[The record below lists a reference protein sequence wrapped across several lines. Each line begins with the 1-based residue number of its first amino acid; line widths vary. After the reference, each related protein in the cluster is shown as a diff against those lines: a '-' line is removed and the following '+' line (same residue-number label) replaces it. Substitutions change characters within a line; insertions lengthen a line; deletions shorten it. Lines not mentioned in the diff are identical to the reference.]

1 MLHPRRMR
9 GTLGWLCTV
18 ARVPDRRCMEAKLS
32 RRDLLSGTAR
42 LAAGAAISAPALRL
56 VAAPTA
62 RAATASGGTGLTEA
76 GYWAFIDPIAE
87 RLDHLWD
94 GRDRCYGVGG
104 EAESAINAAL
114 LTIHAIA
121 ALRGHR
127 GSARADDRAR
137 VLAGRLCESP
147 PWSERPHATR
157 PDKMFH
163 VGGWLAS
170 VRSPEAGMEKSVDPK
185 VAEALACAW
194 RARDVLGLDATAAQR
209 MAALVQRCAHGPF
222 FRYPNVRL
230 NQINWNAE
238 LFAHAATMTGDSS
251 LLRRDYYL
259 HMRRF
264 VAGVHRPWLADR
276 RVRPVYGGSTNL
288 GPGYRFNYLTTRPPG
303 DAFNL
308 DSAEY
313 ANITVHFLL
322 WYAQARA
329 AGMSPLPRAD
339 RELLTAWVER
349 VLLGYWTHAGFL
361 NWDSGL
367 GLKRWQIGKTFAF
380 AQQGLLAIARADDFH
395 ARPEMAGWA
404 KHIFDRG
411 MALYTSWAD
420 ADGGGTLAP
429 AWLHGVRAE
438 IGGGDA
444 SKILF
449 GARMAANAARAID
462 LGLGE
467 RDALEPPPFY
477 AYDPDIGRLAVSTPS
492 YSTAVL
498 AANHGAVG
506 YGGTE
511 LARLYDGDGRPVATI
526 GGRPPAAFGVVVRDL
541 ANRTL
546 LASQTARLQ
555 PSLADPPLRL
565 LHAPRGTGR
574 VVAHPR
580 HAYAAP
586 FRQLEARGTV
596 AARDVR
602 IVSRHRFRADH
613 VETTWTVTSSG
624 MARRS
629 VDVLF
634 PGWTGAARIDAIL
647 HDGSRVELGA
657 RPMSLAPVAWW
668 HLHGER
674 SGYVVVVADRTA
686 MHGTAR
692 ALATTPQRYE
702 PRPGPTLALRLVRA
716 TRFRRRTLTAR
727 IAPARDAAEAGRVA
741 AALGAVTGM

>member
-1 MLHPRRMR
+1 MPASL
-9 GTLGWLCTV
+9 T
-18 ARVPDRRCMEAKLS
+18 
-32 RRDLLSGTAR
+32 RRDLLGGGAR
-42 LAAGAAISAPALRL
+42 LAAGAALAAPALRL
-56 VAAPTA
+56 VTAPA
-62 RAATASGGTGLTEA
+62 RAAAATGAGPGLTEA
-76 GYWAFIDPIAE
+76 GYWAFVDPIAE
-87 RLDHLWD
+87 RMDHLWD
-94 GRDRCYGVGG
+94 AGDRCYRVGG

-114 LTIHAIA
+114 LTIHAVA
-121 ALRGHR
+121 ALRAHG
-127 GSARADDRAR
+127 GAARADARGRA
-137 VLAGRLCESP
+137 LAGRMCESP
-147 PWSERPHATR
+147 PWSERSHATR

-163 VGGWLAS
+163 VGGWLSS
-170 VRSPEAGMEKSVDPK
+170 VRSAGAGMEKSVDPK
-185 VAEALACAW
+185 VAEGLACAW
-194 RARDVLGLDATAAQR
+194 RARDVLGIEAAEAQR
-209 MAALVQRCAHGPF
+209 MASLVQRCAHGAF

-238 LFAHAATMTGDSS
+238 VFAHAATMTGDTS

-264 VAGVHRPWLADR
+264 VAGVHRPWLADHR
-276 RVRPVYGGSTNL
+276 ARPCYGGSTNL

-322 WYAQARA
+322 WYARARA
-329 AGMSPLPRAD
+329 AGMPALPRGD
-339 RELLTAWVER
+339 REVLRAWVER
-349 VLLGYWTHAGFL
+349 VLLGYWTHSGFL

-395 ARPEMAGWA
+395 ARPEFGAWA
-404 KHIFDRG
+404 KYFFDRG
-411 MALYTSWAD
+411 LALYTRWAEEE
-420 ADGGGTLAP
+420 GGGTLAP
-429 AWLHGVRAE
+429 AWLNGVRAE
-438 IGGGDA
+438 VGGGDA

-467 RDALEPPPFY
+467 RPAQQPPPVY
-477 AYDPDIGRLAVSTPS
+477 AYDPDIGRLAVSTPA

-506 YGGTE
+506 YGGIE
-511 LARLYDGDGRPVATI
+511 LARLYDADGRPVATI
-526 GGRPPAAFGVVVRDL
+526 GGRPPAAFGVVVRDV

-546 LASQTARLQ
+546 LASQTSRLQ

-565 LHAPRGTGR
+565 TRAPRGTGH

-586 FRQLEARGTV
+586 FQRLDARGVV
-596 AARDVR
+596 AAGDVR
-602 IVSRHRFRADH
+602 VLTVHRFRAEY
-613 VETTWTVTSSG
+613 VETAWTVTSAG
-624 MARRS
+624 HARRS

-634 PGWTGAARIDAIL
+634 PAWTGAAQIDAVL
-647 HDGSRVELGA
+647 HDGTRATLG
-657 RPMSLAPVAWW
+657 RGPVSLARVAWF
-668 HLHGER
+668 HLRGEH

-686 MHGTAR
+686 MHATARTLGTA
-692 ALATTPQRYE
+692 PQRYE
-702 PRPGPTLALRLVRA
+702 PRPGSTLALRLVRA
-716 TRFRRRTLTAR
+716 ARFRRRTLTAR
-727 IAPARDAAEAGRVA
+727 IAPARDAGEAARVA
-741 AALGAVTGM
+741 AALGAR

>member
-1 MLHPRRMR
+1 M
-9 GTLGWLCTV
+9 
-18 ARVPDRRCMEAKLS
+18 A
-32 RRDLLSGTAR
+32 
-42 LAAGAAISAPALRL
+42 APALRL
-56 VAAPTA
+56 VATPAA
-62 RAATASGGTGLTEA
+62 RAATAGAGLTEA
-76 GYWAFIDPIAE
+76 GYWAFVDPIAE
-87 RLDHLWD
+87 RMDHLWD
-94 GRDRCYGVGG
+94 AGSRCYGVSG

-114 LTIHAIA
+114 LTIHAVA
-121 ALRGHR
+121 ALRDHR
-127 GSARADDRAR
+127 GAARADDRAR
-137 VLAGRLCESP
+137 ALAERMCQSP
-147 PWSERPHATR
+147 PWSERPHPSR

-163 VGGWLAS
+163 VGGWLSS
-170 VRSPEAGMEKSVDPK
+170 VRSGGAGMEKSVDPK
-185 VAEALACAW
+185 VAEALACTW
-194 RARDVLGLDATAAQR
+194 RAREVVGLDPAIAQR

-238 LFAHAATMTGDSS
+238 VFAHAATMTGDTS

-264 VAGVHRPWLADR
+264 VAGVHRPWLATR
-276 RVRPVYGGSTNL
+276 RERPYYGGSTNL

-322 WYAQARA
+322 WYARARG
-329 AGMSPLPRAD
+329 AGMAALPRAD

-349 VLLGYWTHAGFL
+349 VLLGYWTHSGFL

-380 AQQGLLAIARADDFH
+380 AQQGLLAMARAEEFH
-395 ARPEMAGWA
+395 ARPEMGGWA
-404 KHIFDRG
+404 KYMFDRG
-411 MALYTSWAD
+411 LSLYTRWAD
-420 ADGGGTLAP
+420 EEGGGTLAP
-429 AWLHGVRAE
+429 AWLNGVHAE
-438 IGGGDA
+438 VGGGDQ

-462 LGLGE
+462 LGLSE
-467 RDALEPPPFY
+467 RDAVEPPPFY

-498 AANHGAVG
+498 AANHRAVG

-526 GGRPPAAFGVVVRDL
+526 GGCPPAAFGVVVRDV
-541 ANRTL
+541 ANRVL

-586 FRQLEARGTV
+586 FSRLEARGAV
-596 AARDVR
+596 GAGDVR
-602 IVSRHRFRADH
+602 VVSRHGFAADH
-613 VETTWTVTSSG
+613 VETTWTVTSAG
-624 MARRS
+624 RGRRT

-634 PGWTGAARIDAIL
+634 PAWTPAATIDAVL
-647 HDGSRVELGA
+647 HDGSRVAIGA
-657 RPMSLAPVAWW
+657 GPISLARVAWF

-674 SGYVVVVADRTA
+674 TGYVVVVTGRTEQHA
-686 MHGTAR
+686 TAR
-692 ALATTPQRYE
+692 TLSTTPQRYE
-702 PRPGPTLALRLVRA
+702 PRPGPTLALRLAR
-716 TRFRRRTLTAR
+716 TERFRRRMLTAR
-727 IAPARDAAEAGRVA
+727 IAPARDAAEATRVA
-741 AALGAVTGM
+741 AALTPSR

>member
-1 MLHPRRMR
+1 MSSSLR
-9 GTLGWLCTV
+9 
-18 ARVPDRRCMEAKLS
+18 
-32 RRDLLSGTAR
+32 RRDLLTGAVR
-42 LAAGAAISAPALRL
+42 LAAAAAVATPALRL
-56 VAAPTA
+56 VAAPAA
-62 RAATASGGTGLTEA
+62 RGAAAVGGNGRTDA
-76 GYWAFIDPIAE
+76 GYWDFIDPIAQ

-94 GRDRCYGVGG
+94 ARDRCYGVGG

-114 LTIHAIA
+114 LTVHAVA
-121 ALRGHR
+121 ALRGHA
-127 GSARADDRAR
+127 GTARADDRAR
-137 VLAGRLCESP
+137 ALAARMCESP
-147 PWSERPHATR
+147 PWSERTKPMR

-170 VRSPEAGMEKSVDPK
+170 VRSAGAGMEKSVDPK

-194 RARDVLGLDATAAQR
+194 RGRDVLGLDAAAAQR

-238 LFAHAATMTGDSS
+238 VFAHAATMTGDTS

-276 RVRPVYGGSTNL
+276 RRRPYYGGSTNL

-322 WYAQARA
+322 WYARARA
-329 AGMSPLPRAD
+329 AGMPALPPAD
-339 RELLTAWVER
+339 RALLTAWVER
-349 VLLGYWTHAGFL
+349 VLLGYWTHAGLL

-395 ARPEMAGWA
+395 ARADMGGWA
-404 KHIFDRG
+404 KYMFDRG
-411 MALYTSWAD
+411 LGVYQRWAD
-420 ADGGGTLAP
+420 EEGGGSLAP
-429 AWLHGVRAE
+429 AWLHGVHAE
-438 IGGGDA
+438 LGGGDA

-467 RDALEPPPFY
+467 REAIEPPPFY
-477 AYDPDIGRLAVSTPS
+477 AYDPDIGRVALSTPT

-498 AANHGAVG
+498 GANHGAVD
-506 YGGTE
+506 YGGIE

-526 GGRPPAAFGVVVRDL
+526 GGRPPAAFGVVVRDV
-541 ANRTL
+541 ANRKL
-546 LASQTARLQ
+546 LASQGCRLA
-555 PSLADPPLRL
+555 PSLADPPVRL

-586 FRQLEARGTV
+586 FARLEARGAV
-596 AARDVR
+596 AAGDLRV
-602 IVSRHRFRADH
+602 VTRHRFHADH

-624 MARRS
+624 SARRS

-634 PGWTGAARIDAIL
+634 PVWTRGARIDAVL
-647 HDGSRVELGA
+647 RDGSRKTLGSG
-657 RPMSLAPVAWW
+657 PISLARVAWFDLRGD
-668 HLHGER
+668 H
-674 SGYVVVVADRTA
+674 SGYVAVVTERTE

-692 ALATTPQRYE
+692 TLATAPQRYE

-716 TRFRRRTLTAR
+716 GRFRHRTLTVR
-727 IAPARDAAEAGRVA
+727 IAPARDADEAARVA
-741 AALGAVTGM
+741 AALTSAV

>member
-1 MLHPRRMR
+1 MRM
-9 GTLGWLCTV
+9 
-18 ARVPDRRCMEAKLS
+18 S
-32 RRDLLSGTAR
+32 RRDLLAGTAR
-42 LAAGAAISAPALRL
+42 LAAGAALAAPALRL
-56 VAAPTA
+56 IAPAGAA
-62 RAATASGGTGLTEA
+62 AAASFDGLDEA
-76 GYWAFIDPIAE
+76 GYWQFVDVIAE
-87 RLDHLWD
+87 RMDHLWD
-94 GRDRCYGVGG
+94 PRDRCYGVGG

-114 LTIHAIA
+114 LTIHAVA
-121 ALRGHR
+121 ALRDHR
-127 GSARADDRAR
+127 GAARADDRAR
-137 VLAGRLCESP
+137 VLAGRMCESP
-147 PWSERPHATR
+147 PWSERPHPAR

-163 VGGWLAS
+163 VGGWLSS
-170 VRSPEAGMEKSVDPK
+170 VRSPGAGMEKSVDPK

-194 RARDVLGLDATAAQR
+194 RARGVLDLDPATAQR
-209 MAALVQRCAHGPF
+209 MAALVQRCAHGSF

-238 LFAHAATMTGDSS
+238 VFAHAATMTGDSS

-264 VAGVHRPWLADR
+264 VAGVHRPWLADHHQ
-276 RVRPVYGGSTNL
+276 RPVYGGSTNL

-322 WYAQARA
+322 WYGRARA
-329 AGMSPLPRAD
+329 AGMPALPRSD

-349 VLLGYWTHAGFL
+349 VLFGYWTHGGFL

-380 AQQGLLAIARADDFH
+380 AQQGLLAIARAEEFH
-395 ARPEMAGWA
+395 SRPEMGGWA
-404 KHIFDRG
+404 KYMFDRG
-411 MALYTSWAD
+411 LGLYARWAD
-420 ADGGGTLAP
+420 EEGGGTLAP
-429 AWLHGVRAE
+429 AWLNGVHAE
-438 IGGGDA
+438 LGGGDA

-462 LGLGE
+462 LDLAE
-467 RDALEPPPFY
+467 REAVEPPPFY

-492 YSTAVL
+492 YSTAIL

-526 GGRPPAAFGVVVRDL
+526 GGRPPAAFGVVVRDV

-546 LASQTARLQ
+546 LASQAARLR

-565 LHAPRGTGR
+565 LHAPRGTGH

-586 FRQLEARGTV
+586 FRQLEARGV
-596 AARDVR
+596 VSSGDVR
-602 IVSRHRFRADH
+602 IVSRHRFAADH
-613 VETTWTVTSSG
+613 VETTWTVTSNG
-624 MARRS
+624 VGRRS

-634 PGWTGAARIDAIL
+634 PAWTEAARIDAVL
-647 HDGSRVELGA
+647 HDGSRVALGA
-657 RPMSLAPVAWW
+657 SPISLARVAWL
-668 HLHGER
+668 HLRGER
-674 SGYVVVVADRTA
+674 SGYVVVVSDRTELHA
-686 MHGTAR
+686 TAR
-692 ALATTPQRYE
+692 ALSTAPQRYE

-716 TRFRRRTLTAR
+716 ARFRRRTLTAR
-727 IAPARDAAEAGRVA
+727 IAPARDGAEAARVA
-741 AALGAVTGM
+741 AGLSGG